1 MKRYF
6 TIAAILV
13 VTTWSA
19 VAQSLS
25 VARVM
30 ADEAMREYVWAVGYG
45 SSVQEADRD
54 ALCALSSRDVNIVN
68 VGKSSIEDRVTT
80 SATQSEEVNKQ
91 EMLSVST
98 MYLENVRRE
107 ILPDVGE
114 QKRVLRYIT
123 RADWEARY
131 DALRNKILEYIANG
145 RYAPMVED
153 KVRYFVWAH
162 ILLQSLPDDGNQLKI
177 DDATPARQWL
187 LTQVRTMLDDIK
199 IDVIG
204 IEQDKQNR
212 NYPYKLF
219 LDVTHKGEPV
229 SYLCFRYFDGSGFVE
244 GESVKDGR
252 STIQMKSL
260 PEQFALEIDCLSADL
275 ARQVEPSVY
284 VLLQNPRYATSF
296 EAGQKRV
303 ATQPQGVKPR
313 REVNTLAEQIASPVK
328 NALAEIEATH
338 VATKEQVEDAQP
350 YDKIMADVV
359 GAISG
364 VTKGDVSEHFTP
376 AAWEDY
382 RRIVSSGSPMVA
394 RTPCYR
400 YMNHDSLVIC
410 RGLTLKL
417 RFPGNN
423 SFVEDVVFRVNEKS
437 HKIESVAYALSAR
450 TEQTIMAMNW
460 EDRAR
465 LTLLSF
471 LEDYRT
477 AYCLKDL
484 EYINKVFADD
494 AYIIVGRVL
503 KQSAKR
509 FSDRPYEVG
518 GERTIYSRKSKQ
530 QYIYDLRKSFVSKEF
545 VNIRFEDCNVAKG
558 FYDKEGIYAVQVQQL
573 YFSDNYADDG
583 ILTLAIDMRDNIDPL
598 VRVRVWQQKRDV
610 SYTAEQMIESTVSTN
625 NSLN

>member
-1 MKRYF
+1 MKRQL
-6 TIAAILV
+6 AIFAIFV
-13 VTTWSA
+13 VTASSV

-30 ADEAMREYVWAVGYG
+30 ADESMREFIWAVGYG
-45 SSVQEADRD
+45 ASIQEADRD

-68 VGKSSIEDRVTT
+68 VGKSSMDDRVMT
-80 SATQSEEVNKQ
+80 SSVQSEEVNKQ
-91 EMLSVST
+91 EMLSVSS

-107 ILPDVGE
+107 ILPDMGE

-123 RADWEARY
+123 REDWEARH
-131 DALRNKILEYIANG
+131 DALRNKILEYIENG

-153 KVRYFVWAH
+153 KVRYFVWAYV
-162 ILLQSLPDDGNQLKI
+162 LLQSLPDDGNQLKV
-177 DDATPARQWL
+177 DATPARQWL
-187 LTQVRTMLDDIK
+187 LTQVRTMLGDIEVS
-199 IDVIG
+199 VIG

-303 ATQPQGVKPR
+303 VTKPQGVKPKK
-313 REVNTLAEQIASPVK
+313 EVNTLAEQVASPVK
-328 NALAEIEATH
+328 NALAEIEATY
-338 VATKEQVEDAQP
+338 VAPKEQVADTQP
-350 YDKIMADVV
+350 YDKVMADIV

-364 VTKGDVSEHFTP
+364 VTKEDVSRHFTP
-376 AAWEDY
+376 VAWEHY
-382 RRIVSSGSPMVA
+382 RRIVGSGSPMVA

-400 YMNHDSLVIC
+400 YIHHDSLVIC

-423 SFVEDVVFRVNEKS
+423 SFIEDVVFRVNEKS
-437 HKIESVAYALSAR
+437 GKVESVAYALSAR

-503 KQSAKR
+503 KQSTKR
-509 FSDRPYEVG
+509 FNDRPYEIG

-530 QYIYDLRKSFVSKEF
+530 QYIYDLRKSFASKEF
-545 VNIRFEDCNVAKG
+545 VNIRFEECNVAKG

-583 ILTLAIDMRDNIDPL
+583 VLTLAVDMRNDSDPL
-598 VRVRVWQQKRDV
+598 VRVRVWQQQRDV
-610 SYTAEQMIESTVSTN
+610 TYTAEQMIERTVSTN